1 MHILVTG
8 ASGFVGAALAPQL
21 IAEGHHVRALSR
33 EPARATRAL
42 ALQAQASSPLRAA
55 AAIDATPDPPGA
67 IEVIRGDVLTGEG
80 LEQALE
86 DVEVAYYLIHSMERP
101 PTGVSHE
108 RTFPERER
116 RSALNFATAARRAG
130 IERIV
135 YLGGLLPHDSAPVS
149 PHLASRETVEGIL
162 LEHIP
167 GSVALRSS
175 IVIGAR
181 SRSLRLLVRLVERL
195 PVLALPPWRRFRTQ
209 PIDARDTIEM
219 LAAAAHAPGV
229 AGRSLDIGGPEALT
243 YEELIQR
250 ITELLLLRRPTL
262 SIGISATPLTARLAA
277 ALAGEDP
284 ELIMAL
290 MGGLQSDLLPAAD
303 HTAELLGVQLHSLD
317 AAIEHALRE
326 WEAIEPLAAR

>member
-1 MHILVTG
+1 
-8 ASGFVGAALAPQL
+8 
-21 IAEGHHVRALSR
+21 
-33 EPARATRAL
+33 
-42 ALQAQASSPLRAA
+42 
-55 AAIDATPDPPGA
+55 
-67 IEVIRGDVLTGEG
+67 
-80 LEQALE
+80 
-86 DVEVAYYLIHSMERP
+86 
-101 PTGVSHE
+101 
-108 RTFPERER
+108 
-116 RSALNFATAARRAG
+116 
-130 IERIV
+130 
-135 YLGGLLPHDSAPVS
+135 
-149 PHLASRETVEGIL
+149 
-162 LEHIP
+162 
-167 GSVALRSS
+167 
-175 IVIGAR
+175 
-181 SRSLRLLVRLVERL
+181 
-195 PVLALPPWRRFRTQ
+195 
-209 PIDARDTIEM
+209 M

-243 YEELIQR
+243 YEELIRR